1 MSILDKILK
10 KKLEEVT
17 LLKAE
22 NDLNVLQKQAMQ
34 MPICRDF
41 AGALKNCPHV
51 PIIAEIKRASPSKG
65 PIRESVD
72 VAELAKMYKKGGA
85 SAISVLTDKPFFEG
99 SLDDLKKVRQ
109 TVDLPVLRKDFII
122 DEIQIYQARTAGADA
137 VLLIVAALE
146 TDRLKQLFN
155 LSLELGMTPLVEVH
169 NESELKK
176 ALKLDPPVIGIN
188 NRNLNTLEIS
198 LETSIKLRPL
208 IPSSLVV
215 GESGIKKN
223 NDILRLL
230 DAKINAFLIGTSL
243 MKSTDPMRLL
253 NELCHAGDKK

>member
-22 NDLNVLQKQAMQ
+22 NDLNALQKQAMQ
-34 MPICRDF
+34 MPSCRDF

-51 PIIAEIKRASPSKG
+51 PIIAEIKKASPSKG
-65 PIRESVD
+65 KIKEAAN
-72 VAELAKMYKKGGA
+72 VAELAKIYKKGGA
-85 SAISVLTDKPFFEG
+85 SAISVLTDKPFFGG

-109 TVDLPVLRKDFII
+109 TVDLPILRKDFII

-137 VLLIVAALE
+137 VLLIVAAL
-146 TDRLKQLFN
+146 DSNKLKELFN

-176 ALKLDPPVIGIN
+176 ALKIDPPVIGIN
-188 NRNLNTLEIS
+188 NRNLSTLEIS

-208 IPSSLVV
+208 IHSSLVV
-215 GESGIKKN
+215 GESGIKKPD
-223 NDILRLL
+223 DILRLL

-243 MKSTDPMRLL
+243 MKSNDTMKLL
-253 NELCHAGDKK
+253 NELCHAGDEK